1 MITLKVLSAG
11 AVKRGVA
18 RVAAAFEQ
26 DTGVKVTIEFTPVPE
41 VRKRIGG
48 GENADVVVATP
59 AVIDELVAQKK
70 VEPAS
75 RGFIGR
81 SRMGIVIH
89 ADAPMPLVSDVA
101 SFKKLLLDA
110 SHVVRNEASS
120 GIYTEKLL
128 NKLGLA
134 GSLAEKL
141 VVTKTGSAIM
151 QYVADHP
158 TQAVGLA
165 QISELMVM
173 VDKGCSVKLAAPLP
187 DEIQNMTSY
196 DAAATAGAPA
206 AAVQLALRL
215 SSAESKKIFS
225 ETGIS

>member
-1 MITLKVLSAG
+1 
-11 AVKRGVA
+11 
-18 RVAAAFEQ
+18 
-26 DTGVKVTIEFTPVPE
+26 
-41 VRKRIGG
+41 
-48 GENADVVVATP
+48 VVATP
-59 AVIDELVAQKK
+59 AVIDALATQNKIDT
-70 VEPAS
+70 AS

>member
-1 MITLKVLSAG
+1 MATLKVLSAG

-18 RVAAAFEQ
+18 QVCAEFEKA
-26 DTGVKVTIEFTPVPE
+26 TGNTVEVEFTPVPE
-41 VRKRIGG
+41 VRKRVAA
-48 GENADVVVATP
+48 GEVADVLVATP
-59 AVIDELVAQKK
+59 AVMDELAGQKK
-70 VEPAS
+70 IDPAS

-89 ADAPMPLVSDVA
+89 ADAAMPRATDTE
-101 SFKKLLLDA
+101 SFKKILLGA

-128 NKLGLA
+128 NKLGLT
-134 GSLAEKL
+134 EKL
-141 VVTKTGSAIM
+141 GSKIVVVKTGSAIM

-158 TQAVGLA
+158 SAAVGLA

-173 VDKGCSVKLAAPLP
+173 IDKGCKVKLAAPLP

-196 DAAATAGAPA
+196 DAAAAAGAPA
-206 AAVQLALRL
+206 PAAELARRL
-215 SSAESKKIFS
+215 ASAEAKAVFAK
-225 ETGIS
+225 TGIS

>member
-26 DTGVKVTIEFTPVPE
+26 DAGIKVTIEFTPVPE

-48 GENADVVVATP
+48 GEHADVVIATP
-59 AVIDELVAQKK
+59 AVIDELAAKNK
-70 VEPAS
+70 IDTAS

-89 ADAPMPLVSDVA
+89 ADAPVPVVGDVE
-101 SFKKLLLDA
+101 SFKKLLLGA

-134 GSLAEKL
+134 GSLTEKL

-215 SSAESKKIFS
+215 ASAESKKIFS